1 MTVARAVVRLL
12 IDGGVRD
19 VVVCPGSRSAPL
31 AYALVEVAVEPDA
44 DPTTASRDVLPGRLR
59 LHVRIDERSAGFTA
73 LGLARGTGVPAAV
86 VTTSGTAVGN
96 LMPAVMEANHSA
108 VPMLVL
114 SADRPEELRG
124 TGANQ
129 TTRQA
134 GLFGVHV
141 REAIDVPADDVDAA
155 LDAVGRVLA
164 AANGLLPP
172 THPAFS
178 FEPVAAPGPVQLN
191 LAFRDPLVPAEDP
204 VVVAEAAPST
214 AYASTLTITADG
226 DNDGDGGDGDSG
238 GGRNAAPL
246 ATRPVESDGDNDRDG
261 DRSRSALLSY
271 SPTAAGTGAAAAV
284 GTGTGT
290 AARTGGAATRRTVVV
305 AGDGAGPEA
314 ALFAAERGL
323 PLLAEPSSNARH
335 GATSVAAYR
344 LLLPHLLERVERAVL
359 FGRPTLSRPVAALL
373 GREEIETAL
382 YAPVPVAW
390 FDTGRRRE
398 RVVTDR
404 DELAAFAGT
413 GPDGWAD
420 EWQDR
425 GTHLAG
431 RLVELAEDDAR
442 ESGVNGPLLAERLWP
457 ATDGI
462 LLAGSSN
469 PIRDLDLMAPVA
481 GPGPTR
487 VIANRGVAGIDGTIS
502 TATGVALGTRRPVR
516 VLLGDVTYL
525 HDATGWYLGAGEP
538 EPDLQAVVL
547 NDAGGAIFGLLE
559 HGKVARRAGWTSAVE
574 RLFGTPQH
582 VDLGSLAAAY
592 GVRHQRVADLGALE
606 TALSAPIRGRSLIE
620 VVADRTRLA
629 DLHASFTAAA
639 ADIAGAN

>member
-31 AYALVEVAVEPDA
+31 AYALAEVAVEPDA
-44 DPTTASRDVLPGRLR
+44 VDVGAAVDLSAGWLR

-108 VPMLVL
+108 VPLLVL

-134 GLFGVHV
+134 GIFGVHV

-155 LDAVGRVLA
+155 LDAAGRVLA
-164 AANGLLPP
+164 AAKGLLPP
-172 THPAFS
+172 GDPGS
-178 FEPVAAPGPVQLN
+178 SVEPVAAPGPAQLN

-204 VVVAEAAPST
+204 VVAGAASPST
-214 AYASTLTITADG
+214 AYASTPDASDALDASDSATAGGPATG
-226 DNDGDGGDGDSG
+226 DATSTGNGCPG
-238 GGRNAAPL
+238 ATAPVP
-246 ATRPVESDGDNDRDG
+246 ATPI
-261 DRSRSALLSY
+261 
-271 SPTAAGTGAAAAV
+271 
-284 GTGTGT
+284 
-290 AARTGGAATRRTVVV
+290 RRTVVV

-314 ALFAAERGL
+314 AVFAAQLGL

-335 GATSVAAYR
+335 GATAVAAYR
-344 LLLPHLLERVERAVL
+344 LLLPHLLDRVERAVL

-373 GREEIETAL
+373 ARPEVETAL
-382 YAPVPVAW
+382 FAPVPVAW
-390 FDTGRRRE
+390 FDPGRRRE
-398 RVVTDR
+398 RVITEV

-413 GPDGWAD
+413 GPEGWVAD
-420 EWQDR
+420 WQHR
-425 GTHLAG
+425 GRELSERLA
-431 RLVELAEDDAR
+431 ELAEADAR
-442 ESGVNGPLLAERLWP
+442 NTDGVNGPLLAARLWP

-462 LLAGSSN
+462 LVAGSSN
-469 PIRDLDLMAPVA
+469 PIRDLDLMAPVS
-481 GPGPTR
+481 GPGPER
-487 VIANRGVAGIDGTIS
+487 VIANRGVAGIDGTVS
-502 TATGVALGTRRPVR
+502 TASGIALGTARPVR

-525 HDATGWYLGAGEP
+525 HDATGWYLGAGES

-547 NDAGGAIFGLLE
+547 NDGGGAIFGLLE
-559 HGKVARRAGWTSAVE
+559 HGRVARRPGWTSAVE

-582 VDLGSLAAAY
+582 VDLAALAAAY
-592 GVRHQRVADLGALE
+592 GIGHRRVADLDALE
-606 TALSAPIRGRSLIE
+606 DALAAPIRGRSVIE
-620 VVADRTRLA
+620 VLTDRTRLA

-639 ADIAGAN
+639 ADDAG

>member
-1 MTVARAVVRLL
+1 MTDAMTVARAVVRLL

-19 VVVCPGSRSAPL
+19 VVICPGSRSAPL
-31 AYALVEVAVEPDA
+31 AYALAEVATPVDSPA
-44 DPTTASRDVLPGRLR
+44 VPHGRLR

-108 VPMLVL
+108 VPLLVL

-141 REAIDVPADDVDAA
+141 REAIDVPADDVAAA
-155 LDAVGRVLA
+155 LDAAGRVLS

-172 THPAFS
+172 SDPAFS
-178 FEPVAAPGPVQLN
+178 FAPVAAPGPVQLN

-204 VVVAEAAPST
+204 VAVGGATTST
-214 AYASTLTITADG
+214 AHASTPTITTD
-226 DNDGDGGDGDSG
+226 
-238 GGRNAAPL
+238 
-246 ATRPVESDGDNDRDG
+246 
-261 DRSRSALLSY
+261 
-271 SPTAAGTGAAAAV
+271 AAGTP
-284 GTGTGT
+284 
-290 AARTGGAATRRTVVV
+290 RTGPSALVPSATTATHRTVVV

-314 ALFAAERGL
+314 ALFAGGLGL

-335 GATSVAAYR
+335 GVTSVAAYR
-344 LLLPHLLERVERAVL
+344 LLLPHMLDRVERVVL

-373 GREEIETAL
+373 NRPEVETAL
-382 YAPVPVAW
+382 FAPAPVAW
-390 FDTGRRRE
+390 FDPGRRRE
-398 RVVTDR
+398 RVIADGA
-404 DELAAFAGT
+404 ELAEFAGA
-413 GPDGWAD
+413 GPDGWAAD
-420 EWQDR
+420 WQEAGGR
-425 GTHLAG
+425 LAG
-431 RLVELAEDDAR
+431 RLVEIAAADAR
-442 ESGVNGPLLAERLWP
+442 DGHGVNGPLLAARLWP
-457 ATDGI
+457 ATDDI
-462 LLAGSSN
+462 LVAGSSN

-481 GPGPTR
+481 GPGPQR

-502 TATGVALGTRRPVR
+502 TVSGVALGTGRPVR

-559 HGKVARRAGWTSAVE
+559 HGRVARRPGWTSAVE
-574 RLFGTPQH
+574 RLFGTPQQVH
-582 VDLGSLAAAY
+582 LASLAAAY
-592 GVRHQRVADLGALE
+592 GVRYQRVAELEALDA
-606 TALSAPIRGRSLIE
+606 ALAAPIRGRSVIE

-629 DLHASFTAAA
+629 DLHASFAAAA
-639 ADIAGAN
+639 ADVVG

>member
-1 MTVARAVVRLL
+1 MTDSTTVARAVVRLL

-31 AYALVEVAVEPDA
+31 AYALAEVAVAPDEDEGPA
-44 DPTTASRDVLPGRLR
+44 GRLR

-108 VPMLVL
+108 VPLLVI

-141 REAIDVPADDVDAA
+141 REAVDVPADDIDAA
-155 LDAVGRVLA
+155 LEAASRVLA
-164 AANGLLPP
+164 AAQGLLPGSS
-172 THPAFS
+172 TPA
-178 FEPVAAPGPVQLN
+178 ATAPGPVQLN
-191 LAFRDPLVPAEDP
+191 LAFRDPLVPAGDP
-204 VVVAEAAPST
+204 AV
-214 AYASTLTITADG
+214 DG
-226 DNDGDGGDGDSG
+226 DVAASDSSSTDAGSVSGSGDESTPVSH
-238 GGRNAAPL
+238 AA
-246 ATRPVESDGDNDRDG
+246 
-261 DRSRSALLSY
+261 RSA
-271 SPTAAGTGAAAAV
+271 
-284 GTGTGT
+284 
-290 AARTGGAATRRTVVV
+290 AATTPHRTVVV

-314 ALFAAERGL
+314 ARFAADLGL

-344 LLLPHLLERVERAVL
+344 LLLPHLFERVERAVL

-373 GREEIETAL
+373 SRPEIETAL
-382 YAPVPVAW
+382 YAPTPVAW
-390 FDTGRRRE
+390 FDPGRRRE
-398 RVVTDR
+398 RVITDLA
-404 DELAAFAGT
+404 ELAAFAGS
-413 GPDGWAD
+413 GPDGWAA
-420 EWQDR
+420 EWTGLGAR
-425 GTHLAG
+425 LAT
-431 RLVELAEDDAR
+431 RLTALAEADAR
-442 ESGVNGPLLAERLWP
+442 EGHGLNGPLLAAHLWA

-462 LLAGSSN
+462 LVAGSSN
-469 PIRDLDLMAPVA
+469 PIRDLDLAAPVD
-481 GPGPTR
+481 GPGPLR

-502 TATGVALGTRRPVR
+502 TASGVALGTGRPVR

-525 HDATGWYLGAGEP
+525 HDATGWYLGAGER

-559 HGKVARRAGWTSAVE
+559 HGRVARRPGWTSAVE
-574 RLFGTPQH
+574 RLFGTPQQ
-582 VDLGSLAAAY
+582 VDLAALAAAY
-592 GVRHQRVADLGALE
+592 GVRHQRVADLDALDD
-606 TALSAPIRGRSLIE
+606 ALAAPIRGRSLIE
-620 VVADRTRLA
+620 VVADRSRLA
-629 DLHASFTAAA
+629 ELHASFTAAA
-639 ADIAGAN
+639 ADIAAGR